1 MNKSFILTAIL
12 SVAFL
17 ISFLGCGD
25 APKTP
30 EQLQKEQKYREIF
43 GDEDKVTIT
52 QDLVRIYEKNPL
64 QANKSCQQQPILL
77 DGFINDMGSNS
88 LGNYIDLKNLIK
100 LENVM
105 KKNDDSDIRVF
116 LEDSDWNREAI
127 SKIKQGNGIR
137 IYGLC
142 YGQKEAFGAKSK
154 IIIGNA
160 RILKINKEFL

>member
-17 ISFLGCGD
+17 IPFLGCGD

-30 EQLQKEQKYREIF
+30 EQLQKEQKYREVF
-43 GDEDKVTIT
+43 GDDDKVIIT
-52 QDLVRIYEKNPL
+52 QELVRMYEKNPL
-64 QANKSCQQQPILL
+64 QANKNCQQKPILL
-77 DGFINDMGSNS
+77 DGFINDMGSNN

-100 LENVM
+100 LENTL
-105 KKNDDSDIRVF
+105 KTTDDSDIRIF

-142 YGQKEAFGAKSK
+142 YGQTEAFGVKSK

-160 RILKINKEFL
+160 KILKINKEFL